1 MALNIEDKSSLA
13 EIKQKYITFSLG
25 EEEYGIPVLQVL
37 EIVKID
43 DLIHIPHARD
53 YFVGLMDIRGQV
65 LPIIDLKKKLG
76 IHLEA
81 LRGDLDRA
89 IIIQTGGKK
98 IGLLVDKGSHVIRF
112 PPENIDTGPP
122 SVKSASS
129 RFIFGVG
136 KTKDQFVVLMNLEN
150 LFTMEEIEG
159 LFSG

>member
-1 MALNIEDKSSLA
+1 MALNMEDKSSLA

-43 DLIHIPHARD
+43 DLINIPHARE

-81 LRGDLDRA
+81 QRGDLDRA
-89 IIIQTGGKK
+89 IIIQTSGKK
-98 IGLLVDKGSHVIRF
+98 IGLLVDKVSHVIRF

-150 LFTMEEIEG
+150 LFSQEEIEG
-159 LFSG
+159 LFN